1 MPAIPRGAVLLV
13 MLCVFRCR
21 KAGDVELLDQL
32 NSRLQIKHLSFR
44 IEFTVSDSIQ
54 PFVKI
59 QLQFYR
65 GRGDDIVDSAVPK
78 SVAEF
83 SVEIEL

>member
-1 MPAIPRGAVLLV
+1 
-13 MLCVFRCR
+13 MLCVFKCR
-21 KAGDVELLDQL
+21 KAGDVELLGQL
-32 NSRLQIKHLSFR
+32 NSCLQIKHLSFR
-44 IEFTVSDSIQ
+44 IELTVLDSIQ

-59 QLQFYR
+59 QLRFFR

-83 SVEIEL
+83 SVEIELLLGKEDLSLSD